1 MVNKKELAKLIA
13 AKKRTTNAEELE
25 NINVIFDTIE
35 ELLEDEKDINIVGFG
50 SFSTVERKPRNAV
63 NPKTGEVFGLD
74 ARLAFK
80 FIPGKHIK
88 DIFKDK
94 RK

>member
-1 MVNKKELAKLIA
+1 MVNKKELAKIIA

-35 ELLEDEKDINIVGFG
+35 ELLKEEQNVNIVGFG
-50 SFSTVERKPRNAV
+50 CFSTVERKPRNAV
-63 NPKTGEVFGLD
+63 NPKTGEIFGLD
-74 ARLAFK
+74 QRPAFK
-80 FIPGKHIK
+80 FVQGKHIK
-88 DIFKDK
+88 DIFKAK

>member
-1 MVNKKELAKLIA
+1 MVNKKELAKIIA

-35 ELLEDEKDINIVGFG
+35 ELLKDEKNVNIVGFG
-50 SFSTVERKPRNAV
+50 CFSIVERLPRNAV
-63 NPKTGEVFGLD
+63 NPKTGEIFGLD
-74 ARLAFK
+74 TRPAFK
-80 FIPGKHIK
+80 FVQGKHIK